1 MNKLQI
7 LGKQEFMGK
16 EIPVIEGGFGEGKR
30 CLTDKTI
37 AEIHNQPTREI
48 RRRINDNIKRFKEY
62 IDFIDLKGVGES
74 HTLASLGYAKQS
86 ITQAEHIY
94 LLSERG
100 YAKLIKIMDTDLA
113 WEIHDK
119 LIDEYF
125 TMRKVIN
132 SLEQQKANLL
142 LDIYNGGQNGVL
154 ASKQLVELE
163 VEEAKK
169 PLIKENKKL
178 TTEIEH
184 KEGVIVGLVKDIDLA
199 TKRQRI
205 KQIINH
211 NANGRFPERYNLLYK
226 EFQDKYHIDLQR
238 RMDNLIV
245 KSTFINPNDESI
257 KITKKLKGNK
267 MEYIDKVLCMIP
279 ELYEI
284 ACKIFE
290 NDIEELKKEWE
301 TII

>member
-1 MNKLQI
+1 MNNLQI
-7 LGKQEFMGK
+7 LGKQNFMGK

-154 ASKQLVELE
+154 ASK
-163 VEEAKK
+163 
-169 PLIKENKKL
+169 KL
-178 TTEIEH
+178 TEIEVG
-184 KEGVIVGLVKDIDLA
+184 EATRPLITIIDTAINDNGLFDIGVIGKMLK
-199 TKRQRI
+199 
-205 KQIINH
+205 
-211 NANGRFPERYNLLYK
+211 PYCK
-226 EFQDKYHIDLQR
+226 E
-238 RMDNLIV
+238 MGTN
-245 KSTFINPNDESI
+245 
-257 KITKKLKGNK
+257 
-267 MEYIDKVLCMIP
+267 
-279 ELYEI
+279 
-284 ACKIFE
+284 KIFE
-290 NDIEELKKEWE
+290 FLRENKILKNKPGTQKHNNPYDRYCNYFEMKNTYYYIGCERNTHIKTYFNGKGLKWFLKKLAREGYIKGSQIE
-301 TII
+301 DIGSRIKNMGEEVI